1 MYFFLKKM
9 RRSRSLTFKK
19 EQEQPQ
25 PQRQQ
30 PPKLKSSPPQL
41 NRPQQTKINYQSQS
55 YEVEDSDNDDVPL
68 SKVSH
73 SSKQPPKKQTPP
85 KRVEDEEEENDY
97 EDEEHY
103 DQEED
108 EEEEKLPP
116 PPKVVR
122 PSTAKPK
129 QAINLSTQKDQKD
142 QEEQP
147 SPSKQRG
154 RSPGRKPTTTVA
166 PTTSPKS
173 RSAQQEQEE
182 PQDQDEEEVRESKEG
197 NGDKRKRLILSKTL
211 FQKFLTTC
219 EIESTTSDIINH
231 TEADLIEYV
240 QDVVKVISN
249 NEEDDEVVVR
259 DSSLKFLGDKSKAQ
273 GLLDQKT
280 FDKIFQE
287 AIANVSTNITF
298 TSEAYKS
305 LCKYTEVH
313 VLDMLTKV
321 KAIMKHSGRKR
332 LNTSDVELLK
342 FILE

>member
-1 MYFFLKKM
+1 M

-19 EQEQPQ
+19 EQEQKQSQPQPQ

-30 PPKLKSSPPQL
+30 PPRLKSPPPQL
-41 NRPQQTKINYQSQS
+41 NRPQQTKINYQSQPQS
-55 YEVEDSDNDDVPL
+55 HEVEDSDNDDVPL

-73 SSKQPPKKQTPP
+73 SSKQPPKKQPP
-85 KRVEDEEEENDY
+85 SKHVDDEEEEHYY
-97 EDEEHY
+97 EDDEHY
-103 DQEED
+103 DQEEEED
-108 EEEEKLPP
+108 EEQLPP
-116 PPKVVR
+116 PPKTR
-122 PSTAKPK
+122 PSSAKPK
-129 QAINLSTQKDQKD
+129 QTINLSTQKDQ
-142 QEEQP
+142 EEQP
-147 SPSKQRG
+147 TPSKQRG
-154 RSPGRKPTTTVA
+154 RSPGRKPASTA
-166 PTTSPKS
+166 PVTSPKS
-173 RSAQQEQEE
+173 RPVQQEEE
-182 PQDQDEEEVRESKEG
+182 HHEQDDDEEVRESKEG
-197 NGDKRKRLILSKTL
+197 STGDKRKRLILSKIL
-211 FQKFLTTC
+211 FQKLLSTC

-240 QDVVKVISN
+240 QDVIKVISN

-332 LNTSDVELLK
+332 LNTSDVEFLK
-342 FILE
+342 FSFE

>member
-1 MYFFLKKM
+1 M

-30 PPKLKSSPPQL
+30 PPKLKSPPPQL
-41 NRPQQTKINYQSQS
+41 NRPQQTKINYQSKSQS
-55 YEVEDSDNDDVPL
+55 YEIEDSDNDEVPL

-73 SSKQPPKKQTPP
+73 SSKQPPKKQPP
-85 KRVEDEEEENDY
+85 SKPVDDEEEENDY
-97 EDEEHY
+97 EEEEHY
-103 DQEED
+103 SQED
-108 EEEEKLPP
+108 EEEEEEKLQP
-116 PPKVVR
+116 PPKAVR

-129 QAINLSTQKDQKD
+129 QTINLSTQKDQ
-142 QEEQP
+142 EEQP
-147 SPSKQRG
+147 TQSKQRG
-154 RSPGRKPTTTVA
+154 RSPGRKPASIAA
-166 PTTSPKS
+166 PTTASKS
-173 RSAQQEQEE
+173 RSIQQEQEE
-182 PQDQDEEEVRESKEG
+182 PQDQEEDDEVRDSKEPS
-197 NGDKRKRLILSKTL
+197 GDKRKRLIISKTL
-211 FQKFLTTC
+211 FQKLLSTC

-240 QDVVKVISN
+240 QDVIKVISN

>member
-1 MYFFLKKM
+1 M

-19 EQEQPQ
+19 EQEQKQPQSQSQ

-30 PPKLKSSPPQL
+30 PPRLKSPPPQL
-41 NRPQQTKINYQSQS
+41 NRPQQTKINYQSQPQS
-55 YEVEDSDNDDVPL
+55 HEVEDSDNDEVPL

-73 SSKQPPKKQTPP
+73 SSKQPPKKQPP
-85 KRVEDEEEENDY
+85 SKPVEEEEHDY
-97 EDEEHY
+97 EDDEHY

-108 EEEEKLPP
+108 EEEEEQLPP
-116 PPKVVR
+116 PSKTR
-122 PSTAKPK
+122 PSSAKPK
-129 QAINLSTQKDQKD
+129 QTINLSTQKE

-147 SPSKQRG
+147 AASPSKQRG
-154 RSPGRKPTTTVA
+154 RSPGRKPASTA
-166 PTTSPKS
+166 PVTSPKS
-173 RSAQQEQEE
+173 RPVQQEEEQHDQE
-182 PQDQDEEEVRESKEG
+182 DEEEVRESKEG
-197 NGDKRKRLILSKTL
+197 SSGGDKRKKLILSKAL
-211 FQKFLTTC
+211 FQKLLSTC
-219 EIESTTSDIINH
+219 EIESTTIDIINH

-240 QDVVKVISN
+240 QDVIKVISN

>member
-1 MYFFLKKM
+1 M

-19 EQEQPQ
+19 EQEQKQSQSQPQSQ

-30 PPKLKSSPPQL
+30 PPRLKSPPPQL
-41 NRPQQTKINYQSQS
+41 NRPQQTKINYQSQPQS
-55 YEVEDSDNDDVPL
+55 HEVEDSDNDDVPL

-73 SSKQPPKKQTPP
+73 SSKQSLKKQPP
-85 KRVEDEEEENDY
+85 PSKPEEEEEEEHDY
-97 EDEEHY
+97 EDDDHY
-103 DQEED
+103 DQEE
-108 EEEEKLPP
+108 EEEEQLPP
-116 PPKVVR
+116 PPKTR
-122 PSTAKPK
+122 PSSAKSK
-129 QAINLSTQKDQKD
+129 QTINLSTQKDQ
-142 QEEQP
+142 EEQS

-154 RSPGRKPTTTVA
+154 RSPGRKPA
-166 PTTSPKS
+166 PATSPKS
-173 RSAQQEQEE
+173 RPVQQEEENHEQE
-182 PQDQDEEEVRESKEG
+182 DDEEVRESKEG
-197 NGDKRKRLILSKTL
+197 SGDKRKRLIISKIL
-211 FQKFLTTC
+211 FQKLLSTC

-240 QDVVKVISN
+240 QDVIKVISN

>member
-1 MYFFLKKM
+1 M

-19 EQEQPQ
+19 EQEQE

-30 PPKLKSSPPQL
+30 PPKLKSPPPQL
-41 NRPQQTKINYQSQS
+41 SRPQQTKINYQSHPQS
-55 YEVEDSDNDDVPL
+55 HEVDDS
-68 SKVSH
+68 
-73 SSKQPPKKQTPP
+73 
-85 KRVEDEEEENDY
+85 EEEEVPLTKLSNRTIKPQPSKKQPSKY
-97 EDEEHY
+97 HEQEEEEEEVEEHY
-103 DQEED
+103 DSH
-108 EEEEKLPP
+108 EEEEEE
-116 PPKVVR
+116 VVPVPSVKAR

-129 QAINLSTQKDQKD
+129 QSINLSSEV
-142 QEEQP
+142 EEKSSRP
-147 SPSKQRG
+147 RG
-154 RSPGRKPTTTVA
+154 RSPGRPPSSASSSVVKS
-166 PTTSPKS
+166 SPKS
-173 RSAQQEQEE
+173 KPQEI
-182 PQDQDEEEVRESKEG
+182 EEEHEVEEEEEKDTKESGE
-197 NGDKRKRLILSKTL
+197 KRKRLILSKTL
-211 FQKFLTTC
+211 FQKLLSRC
-219 EIESTTSDIINH
+219 EIESTTSDIIYH

-240 QDVVKVISN
+240 QDVIKVISN

-280 FDKIFQE
+280 FDKIFNE
-287 AIANVSTNITF
+287 AMNGVSTNITF

-313 VLDMLTKV
+313 VVDMLTKV

>member
-1 MYFFLKKM
+1 MYFFFKKM

-19 EQEQPQ
+19 EQEQKQPPSQ
-25 PQRQQ
+25 PQRTQS
-30 PPKLKSSPPQL
+30 PKLKSPPPQL
-41 NRPQQTKINYQSQS
+41 NRPQQTKINYQSQPQS

-68 SKVSH
+68 SKVSQ
-73 SSKQPPKKQTPP
+73 SSKQHPKKQSTPKP
-85 KRVEDEEEENDY
+85 EEEDDDEEHDDYEEEED
-97 EDEEHY
+97 H
-103 DQEED
+103 
-108 EEEEKLPP
+108 EEEEELTP
-116 PPKVVR
+116 PPKTR
-122 PSTAKPK
+122 PSSAKPK
-129 QAINLSTQKDQKD
+129 QTINLST

-147 SPSKQRG
+147 SPPVKQRG
-154 RSPGRKPTTTVA
+154 RSPGRKPA
-166 PTTSPKS
+166 PTPPVTSSKS
-173 RSAQQEQEE
+173 RPIQQEPEENHDQEE
-182 PQDQDEEEVRESKEG
+182 EEEVRESKEG
-197 NGDKRKRLILSKTL
+197 SDKRKRLILSKTL
-211 FQKFLTTC
+211 FQKLLSTC
-219 EIESTTSDIINH
+219 EIESTTIDIINH

-240 QDVVKVISN
+240 QDVIKVISN

-287 AIANVSTNITF
+287 AISNVSSNITF

-313 VLDMLTKV
+313 ILDMLTKV

>member
-1 MYFFLKKM
+1 M

-19 EQEQPQ
+19 EQEQKQPQSQPQ

-30 PPKLKSSPPQL
+30 PPRLKSPPPQL
-41 NRPQQTKINYQSQS
+41 NRPQQTKINYQSQPQS
-55 YEVEDSDNDDVPL
+55 HEVEDSDNDDVPL

-73 SSKQPPKKQTPP
+73 SSKQPLKKQPP
-85 KRVEDEEEENDY
+85 PSKPIEDEEEEHDY
-97 EDEEHY
+97 EDDDNY
-103 DQEED
+103 D
-108 EEEEKLPP
+108 EEEEEEEEQLPP
-116 PPKVVR
+116 PPPKTR
-122 PSTAKPK
+122 PSSAKPK
-129 QAINLSTQKDQKD
+129 QSINLSTQKDQ
-142 QEEQP
+142 EEQP
-147 SPSKQRG
+147 
-154 RSPGRKPTTTVA
+154 A
-166 PTTSPKS
+166 PTISPKS
-173 RSAQQEQEE
+173 RPVQDEEEQHDQEE
-182 PQDQDEEEVRESKEG
+182 DEEVRESKEG
-197 NGDKRKRLILSKTL
+197 SGDKRKRLIISKIL
-211 FQKFLTTC
+211 FQKLLSTC

-240 QDVVKVISN
+240 QDVIKVISN
-249 NEEDDEVVVR
+249 NEEDDEVVVK

>member
-1 MYFFLKKM
+1 M

-30 PPKLKSSPPQL
+30 PPKLKSPPPQL
-41 NRPQQTKINYQSQS
+41 NRPQQTKINYQSKSQS
-55 YEVEDSDNDDVPL
+55 YEIEDSDNDEVPL

-73 SSKQPPKKQTPP
+73 SSKQPPKKQPP
-85 KRVEDEEEENDY
+85 SKPADDEEEENDY
-97 EDEEHY
+97 EEEEHY
-103 DQEED
+103 SQED
-108 EEEEKLPP
+108 EEEEEEKLQP
-116 PPKVVR
+116 PPKAVR

-129 QAINLSTQKDQKD
+129 QTINLSTQKDQ
-142 QEEQP
+142 EEQP
-147 SPSKQRG
+147 TTSKQRT
-154 RSPGRKPTTTVA
+154 RSPGRKPASIAA
-166 PTTSPKS
+166 PTTASKS
-173 RSAQQEQEE
+173 RSIQQEQEE
-182 PQDQDEEEVRESKEG
+182 PQDQEEDDEVRDSKEPS
-197 NGDKRKRLILSKTL
+197 GDKRKRLIISKTL
-211 FQKFLTTC
+211 FQKLLSTC

-240 QDVVKVISN
+240 QDVIKVISN

>member
-1 MYFFLKKM
+1 M

-30 PPKLKSSPPQL
+30 PPKLKSPPPQL
-41 NRPQQTKINYQSQS
+41 NRPQQTKINYQSKSQS
-55 YEVEDSDNDDVPL
+55 YEIEDSDNDEVPL

-73 SSKQPPKKQTPP
+73 SSKQPPKKQPP
-85 KRVEDEEEENDY
+85 SKPVDDEEEENDY

-103 DQEED
+103 SQEDDE
-108 EEEEKLPP
+108 EEEEKLQP
-116 PPKVVR
+116 PPKSVR

-129 QAINLSTQKDQKD
+129 QTINLSTQKDQ
-142 QEEQP
+142 EEQP
-147 SPSKQRG
+147 TQSKQRG
-154 RSPGRKPTTTVA
+154 RSPGRKPASIAA
-166 PTTSPKS
+166 PTTASKS
-173 RSAQQEQEE
+173 RSVQQEQEE
-182 PQDQDEEEVRESKEG
+182 PQDQEEDDEVRDSKEPS
-197 NGDKRKRLILSKTL
+197 GDKRKRLIISKTL
-211 FQKFLTTC
+211 FQKLLSTC

-240 QDVVKVISN
+240 QDVIKVISN

>member
-1 MYFFLKKM
+1 M

-19 EQEQPQ
+19 EQEQKQPQ
-25 PQRQQ
+25 SQTQRQQ
-30 PPKLKSSPPQL
+30 PPKLKSPPPQL
-41 NRPQQTKINYQSQS
+41 NRPQQTKINYQSQPQS
-55 YEVEDSDNDDVPL
+55 YEVEDSDNEDVPL
-68 SKVSH
+68 SKVSQP
-73 SSKQPPKKQTPP
+73 SKQYPKKQPISKP
-85 KRVEDEEEENDY
+85 DEDEDDENDY
-97 EDEEHY
+97 EEDDEN
-103 DQEED
+103 
-108 EEEEKLPP
+108 EEEEQLPP
-116 PPKVVR
+116 PTKTR
-122 PSTAKPK
+122 PSSAKPK
-129 QAINLSTQKDQKD
+129 QTINLST

-154 RSPGRKPTTTVA
+154 RSPGRKPAPVVA
-166 PTTSPKS
+166 PVTSPKS
-173 RSAQQEQEE
+173 RPTQQEPEEQHDQEE
-182 PQDQDEEEVRESKEG
+182 EEDVRESKEG
-197 NGDKRKRLILSKTL
+197 SSDKRKRLILSKTL
-211 FQKFLTTC
+211 FQKLLSTC
-219 EIESTTSDIINH
+219 EIESTTIDIINH

-240 QDVVKVISN
+240 QDVIKVISN

-259 DSSLKFLGDKSKAQ
+259 DSSLKFLGDKSNAK

-287 AIANVSTNITF
+287 AIANVSSNITF

-313 VLDMLTKV
+313 VLEMLTKV